1 MNESL
6 SALVDAE
13 LEARERA
20 GMLQK
25 VTADPDLRAA
35 WERYHM
41 MGGILRQECVV
52 MLSRDFS
59 ERVLAQLDDGV
70 RPAETGRGRHFVRL
84 ALAASVTAAAALFGL
99 HMAVM
104 GDQGSTRPEQAVLGP
119 LSTPQPFIQRA
130 HFGQTVRWPSGPNNY
145 LLEHPEGTPFQ
156 PPLNRSYTHIATY
169 DGELIP
175 GHAP

>member
-13 LEARERA
+13 LEAREQA
-20 GMLQK
+20 SMLQK
-25 VTADPDLRAA
+25 VTGDPDLRAA
-35 WERYHM
+35 WERYHVVS
-41 MGGILRQECVV
+41 GILRRECVV
-52 MLSRDFS
+52 VVSPGFS
-59 ERVLAQLDDGV
+59 DRVLAQLDGGS
-70 RPAETGRGRHFVRL
+70 RRTEMGRGRHFVRL

-104 GDQGSTRPEQAVLGP
+104 GDQSTGGPERVSLGA

-130 HFGQTVRWPSGPNNY
+130 HFGQTVRWPGGANNY
-145 LLEHPEGTPFQ
+145 LLEHPAGTPFQ

-169 DGELIP
+169 DAQLIP
-175 GHAP
+175 GSAP